1 MRTEEK
7 EQWRSESVHKMLM
20 VLLPYLHS
28 LFELLSL
35 SRVSPALRN
44 AIRDQTVLWT
54 KVVVDPPLS
63 SRLTD
68 DILWDFTS
76 RSVGKLNTLILRKCS
91 RVTSKG
97 LRRVVDAN
105 PLIKKLIV
113 TGCTELVPEGIT
125 ACVETLTK
133 NNHKNVREGT
143 SGSAGDAGIASL
155 DAWSVQC
162 VSAQTLRLKKQRVG
176 ETFCVLLVAKRFQSA
191 GSATNPT
198 AQVTPACDK
207 VTQRRTRLCLHAKLV
222 TTGQE
227 QAQAILSF

>member
-7 EQWRSESVHKMLM
+7 EKWRSESVYKLLM
-20 VLLPYLHS
+20 IVLPYLHS
-28 LFELLSL
+28 LYE
-35 SRVSPALRN
+35 
-44 AIRDQTVLWT
+44 
-54 KVVVDPPLS
+54 
-63 SRLTD
+63 
-68 DILWDFTS
+68 
-76 RSVGKLNTLILRKCS
+76 
-91 RVTSKG
+91 
-97 LRRVVDAN
+97 
-105 PLIKKLIV
+105 LIV
-113 TGCTELVPEGIT
+113 TGCTELVPEGII

-133 NNHKNVREGT
+133 NNHKLETLHINGAIDLSALSTYLPQEGAIDLEVCPKCDQVRIIPPCSRET
-143 SGSAGDAGIASL
+143 CARKHKSAGDAGIASL

-176 ETFCVLLVAKRFQSA
+176 ETLCVLLVAKRFQSA

-198 AQVTPACDK
+198 AQVTAACDK